1 MIIRSI
7 EAILSDR
14 PFHTITPDRSV
25 RDACLQMAEADV
37 GALAVMAQG
46 RLVGILS
53 ERDVIRKCLASGRR
67 TDETRVAEIM
77 TADPVTIDA
86 AAPLADAMGAMV
98 TGGFRH
104 LPVTRSGAAVGMLS
118 MRDIPTEY
126 RLMFERF
133 REYAGPAAAVGAGA
147 GHVGDGSAIAAQ

>member
-7 EAILSDR
+7 EAILAGRD
-14 PFHTITPDRSV
+14 FHTTRPTETV
-25 RDACLQMAEADV
+25 RAACLQLDAADV
-37 GALAVMAQG
+37 GALAVMSEG

-53 ERDVIRKCLASGRR
+53 ERDVIRKCLARGRR
-67 TDETRVAEIM
+67 TDDTTVADIM
-77 TADPVTIDA
+77 TPDPVTIDA

-104 LPVTRSGAAVGMLS
+104 LPVLRGGAAVGMLS

-133 REYAGPAAAVGAGA
+133 QEYSARSVAP
-147 GHVGDGSAIAAQ
+147 GSAALAAQ

>member
-7 EAILSDR
+7 KQIIDGR
-14 PFHTITPDRSV
+14 PLHAVAPDATA
-25 RDACLQMAEADV
+25 RDACAALKAADV
-37 GALAVMAQG
+37 GALTVMEG
-46 RLVGILS
+46 DRLVGILS
-53 ERDVIRKCLASGRR
+53 ERDVIRKCIAGGRR

-77 TADPVTIDA
+77 TPDPVTVQSDTKV
-86 AAPLADAMGAMV
+86 ADAMEAMV

-104 LPVTRSGAAVGMLS
+104 LPGMEGDRVAGMLS

-133 REYAGPAAAVGAGA
+133 TEYMQGTPDRAMA
-147 GHVGDGSAIAAQ
+147 

>member
-7 EAILSDR
+7 KQIIDGR
-14 PFHTITPDRSV
+14 PIHTIPPAATA
-25 RDACLQMAEADV
+25 RDACMALKAADV
-37 GALAVMAQG
+37 GALAVMESD

-53 ERDVIRKCLASGRR
+53 ERDVIRKCIAGGRR
-67 TDETRVAEIM
+67 TDETRVADIM
-77 TADPVTIDA
+77 TPSPVTVRSDTKV
-86 AAPLADAMGAMV
+86 ADAMEAMV

-104 LPVTRSGAAVGMLS
+104 LPVVDDGRVVGMLS

-133 REYAGPAAAVGAGA
+133 SEYIQGPADRAMA
-147 GHVGDGSAIAAQ
+147 